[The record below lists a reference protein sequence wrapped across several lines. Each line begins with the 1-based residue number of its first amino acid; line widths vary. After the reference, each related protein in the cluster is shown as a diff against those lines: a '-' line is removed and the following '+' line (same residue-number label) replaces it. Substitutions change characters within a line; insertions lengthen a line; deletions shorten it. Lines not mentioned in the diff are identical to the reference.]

1 MGILEMLARTHGI
14 AGLRQLAQGGPKS
27 SEVA

>member
-1 MGILEMLARTHGI
+1 MLARTPGI

-27 SEVA
+27 SKVA